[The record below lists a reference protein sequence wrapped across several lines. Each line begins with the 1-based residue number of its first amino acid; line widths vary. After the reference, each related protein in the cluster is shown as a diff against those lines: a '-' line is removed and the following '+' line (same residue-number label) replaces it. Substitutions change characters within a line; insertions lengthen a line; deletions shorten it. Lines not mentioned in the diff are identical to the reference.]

1 MAKYELSMLRLKSID
16 EDIGFLRDVNNGLIF
31 YYQGKDIKVSI
42 SVIDENI
49 KELYKYKEVSLEYAI
64 NALIELADGYFK
76 NTRKFG
82 PTRITIDSESIDIDM
97 EIHVK
102 KKIDQISDYIT
113 NLRNLP
119 DTRGCVIKKV
129 DSTGKEFY
137 IPMSVQAI
145 VAYRGSG
152 IYEEQLHSVK
162 NTDDIYELIRALER
176 FTNDGF
182 KEVITLP
189 TYEDKYNIN
198 RLIFSDVI
206 KLSKS
211 KQLNCSNYLTL

>member
-31 YYQGKDIKVSI
+31 YHQGKDIKVSI
-42 SVIDENI
+42 TVIDENI
-49 KELYKYKEVSLEYAI
+49 KELYKHKDVSLEYAI

-82 PTRITIDSESIDIDM
+82 PTHITIDSESIDIDM

-113 NLRNLP
+113 NLRNIP
-119 DTRGCVIKKV
+119 NTKSCVIKKV

-137 IPMSVQAI
+137 IPMTVQAI
-145 VAYRGSG
+145 NVYRGSG
-152 IYEEQLHSVK
+152 VYEEQLYSVK
-162 NTDDIYELIRALER
+162 SIEDVYDLVRALER
-176 FTNDGF
+176 LTNDGF

-189 TYEDKYNIN
+189 TYEYKYNT

-206 KLSKS
+206 KISRT
-211 KQLNCSNYLTL
+211 KQLNDSNYLTI